1 MGKENKTDQV
11 RFRVTK
17 VEKEQLEKC
26 ADVAGLTLSQYARTL
41 VVGAPAPRERLPADV
56 VRGIIGVATNLNQI
70 ARNANAGHY
79 EKESIQELI
88 NTLRNALL

>member
-17 VEKEQLEKC
+17 AEKEKLEKR

-41 VVGAPAPRERLPADV
+41 VVGAPAPKERLPADV
-56 VRGIIGVATNLNQI
+56 IRSIIGVATNLNQI

-88 NTLRNALL
+88 KTLRNALL